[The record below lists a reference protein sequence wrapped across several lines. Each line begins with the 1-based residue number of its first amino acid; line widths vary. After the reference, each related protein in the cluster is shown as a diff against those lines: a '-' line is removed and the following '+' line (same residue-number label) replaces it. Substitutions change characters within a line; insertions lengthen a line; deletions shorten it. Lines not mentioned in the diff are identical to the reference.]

1 MSSFSLDSID
11 HSMAL
16 DTEMLAVPSGRGDF
30 EASQLKQ
37 EEAESARLTGDY
49 TTRLHALTAAMEA
62 GGPTTSLLSARAD
75 CLLHLRRPGAA
86 LADTEAAL
94 KLNPDSAKA
103 LKYRGICKAYL
114 GMWIDANADLS
125 SAQRIDFNEDLEPSR
140 RVAAERAAAMEVAER
155 EKRIA
160 EAEVERTK
168 KAEDL
173 EKKKRERVFADF
185 GSQML
190 TKSGVQTTAS
200 AIGRSKLI
208 GVYFSAHWCPP
219 CRQFTPMLAEIYST
233 IREEESDL
241 LPGLKTDEHALE
253 IVFVS
258 SDRDQKS
265 FEEYYSEQPWV
276 SLPFSEMRV
285 KQELSQKFSVSG
297 IPALFILR
305 SENGTIVDSDGR
317 STVMQSRGDVRKL
330 FKAWKLL

>member
-1 MSSFSLDSID
+1 
-11 HSMAL
+11 
-16 DTEMLAVPSGRGDF
+16 
-30 EASQLKQ
+30 
-37 EEAESARLTGDY
+37 
-49 TTRLHALTAAMEA
+49 
-62 GGPTTSLLSARAD
+62 
-75 CLLHLRRPGAA
+75 
-86 LADTEAAL
+86 
-94 KLNPDSAKA
+94 
-103 LKYRGICKAYL
+103 
-114 GMWIDANADLS
+114 
-125 SAQRIDFNEDLEPSR
+125 
-140 RVAAERAAAMEVAER
+140 
-155 EKRIA
+155 
-160 EAEVERTK
+160 
-168 KAEDL
+168 
-173 EKKKRERVFADF
+173 
-185 GSQML
+185 ML

-208 GVYFSAHWCPP
+208 GVYFSAHWVCNNSPFALIWLCLILFLQCPP

-233 IREEESDL
+233 IREEERDL

-265 FEEYYSEQPWV
+265 FEEYYGEQPWV